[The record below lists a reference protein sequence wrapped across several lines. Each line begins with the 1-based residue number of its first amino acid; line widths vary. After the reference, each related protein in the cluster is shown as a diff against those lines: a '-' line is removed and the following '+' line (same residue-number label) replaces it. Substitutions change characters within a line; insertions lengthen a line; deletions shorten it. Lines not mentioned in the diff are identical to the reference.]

1 MKSFMLK
8 DHSQG
13 ASEQQYK
20 CRERG
25 PCREQRRTAKKLKK
39 GSTMYG
45 TSFSPFLNK
54 AHIDKL

>member
-1 MKSFMLK
+1 MESSMLK
-8 DHSQG
+8 DQSQG

-20 CRERG
+20 CREKG

-39 GSTMYG
+39 GSTMYE

-54 AHIDKL
+54 AHIEKL

>member
-1 MKSFMLK
+1 MESFMLK
-8 DHSQG
+8 DQSQG

-20 CRERG
+20 CREKG

-39 GSTMYG
+39 GSTMYE

>member
-1 MKSFMLK
+1 MESFMLK
-8 DHSQG
+8 DQSQG

-20 CRERG
+20 CREKG

-39 GSTMYG
+39 GSTMYE

-54 AHIDKL
+54 AHIEKL